1 MFIHAMFIREVFL
14 LHTLCY
20 NYLFVRCFSH
30 TPDIIFIR
38 EEFLLHTSCY
48 ISS

>member
-20 NYLFVRCFSH
+20 NYLFVRSFSYTLH
-30 TPDIIFIR
+30 AIFIR
-38 EEFLLHTSCY
+38 EVFLSHS
-48 ISS
+48 